1 MCVLRGNP
9 ARPFRAIS
17 VRSKWW
23 NCSLHRRRDRW
34 VVLSHA
40 ARRWDQTPAT
50 TGGEQIHQNI
60 IAEKELKTWGH
71 SSKYVYCCITP
82 CPICFPN
89 GVSYIFVY
97 ICHDFIPSHLD
108 TKRTLRRLINGGLV
122 VSRSQ
127 LLCVTSSQS
136 YPTKSPKRTV
146 VRKGNLEWWTCV

>member
-97 ICHDFIPSHLD
+97 FTNIYLSWFYTFPSWHETHLETINQWRLGGVAIPAVVCHLVPKLPNKIP
-108 TKRTLRRLINGGLV
+108 KKNG
-122 VSRSQ
+122 
-127 LLCVTSSQS
+127 C
-136 YPTKSPKRTV
+136 
-146 VRKGNLEWWTCV
+146 